1 MRPSLL
7 LVAVLL
13 VASARGASADARDA
27 QASAIRSKLRSA
39 DPKEIAWGLHDA
51 IHARCPGLDDLV
63 RGVVGKHAAPSAAP
77 SEPAPVPPAE
87 PGSALAL
94 RRSAWARVLK
104 KVFEVD
110 PLRCPRCE
118 SEMVVIAWITDRA
131 VIDRILEHRTKAGLE
146 SPFDARG
153 PPRPR

>member
-1 MRPSLL
+1 
-7 LVAVLL
+7 VT
-13 VASARGASADARDA
+13 
-27 QASAIRSKLRSA
+27 
-39 DPKEIAWGLHDA
+39 
-51 IHARCPGLDDLV
+51 CP
-63 RGVVGKHAAPSAAP
+63 P
-77 SEPAPVPPAE
+77 
-87 PGSALAL
+87 
-94 RRSAWARVLK
+94 VLK

-131 VIDRILEHRTKAGLE
+131 VIDRVLEHRTKAGLE